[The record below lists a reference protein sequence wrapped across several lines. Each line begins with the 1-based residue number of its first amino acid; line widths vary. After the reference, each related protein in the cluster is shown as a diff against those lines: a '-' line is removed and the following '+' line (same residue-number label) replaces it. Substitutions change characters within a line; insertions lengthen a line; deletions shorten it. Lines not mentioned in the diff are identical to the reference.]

1 VGSSRV
7 CSNKAEGC
15 KGVSKVES
23 SSQVIGSLTK
33 GIHSEVEYEDGSGT
47 SLNGCLKVG
56 MFLGF
61 FSGQKKEFCFVDK
74 VGGGGVLELIW
85 YHWRM
90 SREKEYELNGVESNN
105 DLLALCGEEFKG
117 SEPLRRLL

>member
-1 VGSSRV
+1 
-7 CSNKAEGC
+7 
-15 KGVSKVES
+15 
-23 SSQVIGSLTK
+23 VIGSLTK

-74 VGGGGVLELIW
+74 VGGGVFW
-85 YHWRM
+85 
-90 SREKEYELNGVESNN
+90 N
-105 DLLALCGEEFKG
+105 
-117 SEPLRRLL
+117 